1 MKVGVIGTGLM
12 GEAMVERL
20 LAQNLAVMAYNRT
33 KSKLTSLQKAGAEV
47 ADTPREAIA
56 GSDCTILMLADAQA
70 IAQVI
75 FSEETVTSL
84 RDRTIIQMGTI
95 APAQSRDLQAK
106 IVAAGGNY
114 LEAPVLGSI
123 PQVKSGELLVMV
135 GASESQY
142 QQWLQLL
149 QHFGEEPM
157 LIGSVGKAAAL
168 KLALNQLIAAL
179 TTGFALSLGLIQREE
194 VDVEQFMQVLR
205 SSALYAPT
213 FDKKLSRME
222 ARNFADPNFPTKH
235 LLKDINLFLEQAQL
249 DNLDITGLE
258 GVQQIVTK
266 AMQMGL
272 QEEDYSSVYN
282 AIAPQN

>member
-47 ADTPREAIA
+47 ADTPREAIK
-56 GSDCTILMLADAQA
+56 GSDCTILMLADAEA

-95 APAQSRDLQAK
+95 APAQSRDIQAK
-106 IVAAGGNY
+106 VVAAGGNY

-194 VDVEQFMQVLR
+194 VDVEQFMQILR